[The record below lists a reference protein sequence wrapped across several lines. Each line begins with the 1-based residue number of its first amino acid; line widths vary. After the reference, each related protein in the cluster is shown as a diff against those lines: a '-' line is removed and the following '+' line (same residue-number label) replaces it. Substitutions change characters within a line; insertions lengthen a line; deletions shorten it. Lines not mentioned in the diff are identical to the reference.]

1 MGIYNSSVD
10 IARHYMPYVVRGRF
24 VYSIFGL
31 TRIPPKFEIKIMYNS
46 VIMTATDWAQF
57 ILALLSIGAII
68 IGAIRWYI
76 KIQIKPIAEAVE
88 DIRSETKTNGGTS
101 MRDEIKAIKIE
112 QEDAKVLR
120 KATSDKLDHM
130 YDVLL
135 DFVSRSK

>member
-1 MGIYNSSVD
+1 
-10 IARHYMPYVVRGRF
+10 
-24 VYSIFGL
+24 
-31 TRIPPKFEIKIMYNS
+31 MYNS

-68 IGAIRWYI
+68 VSAIRWYI
-76 KIQIKPIAEAVE
+76 KVQIKPIAEAVD
-88 DIRSETKTNGGTS
+88 DIRAETKTNGGTS
-101 MRDEIKAIKIE
+101 MRDEIKQIKLE

>member
-1 MGIYNSSVD
+1 MLSEG
-10 IARHYMPYVVRGRF
+10 GL
-24 VYSIFGL
+24 YSIFGL

-57 ILALLSIGAII
+57 ILALLSIGAIVV
-68 IGAIRWYI
+68 GAIRWYI

-88 DIRSETKTNGGTS
+88 DIRAETKTNGGTS
-101 MRDEIKAIKIE
+101 MRDEIKSIKLE
-112 QEDAKVLR
+112 QESAREKR

-135 DFVSRSK
+135 EYVSKSSK

>member
-1 MGIYNSSVD
+1 
-10 IARHYMPYVVRGRF
+10 
-24 VYSIFGL
+24 
-31 TRIPPKFEIKIMYNS
+31 
-46 VIMTATDWAQF
+46 MTATDWAQF

-68 IGAIRWYI
+68 IGSIRWYI
-76 KIQIKPIAEAVE
+76 KIQVKPIIDAVE
-88 DIRSETKTNGGTS
+88 DIRAETKTNGGTS
-101 MRDEIKAIKIE
+101 MRDEIKSIKVE

>member
-1 MGIYNSSVD
+1 
-10 IARHYMPYVVRGRF
+10 
-24 VYSIFGL
+24 
-31 TRIPPKFEIKIMYNS
+31 
-46 VIMTATDWAQF
+46 MTATDWSQF

-76 KIQIKPIAEAVE
+76 KVQVKPIIDAVE
-88 DIRSETKTNGGTS
+88 DIRAETKTNGGTS
-101 MRDEIKAIKIE
+101 MRDEIKSIKVE
-112 QEDAKVLR
+112 QEEAKVLR

>member
-1 MGIYNSSVD
+1 
-10 IARHYMPYVVRGRF
+10 
-24 VYSIFGL
+24 
-31 TRIPPKFEIKIMYNS
+31 MYNS

-57 ILALLSIGAII
+57 ILTMLSIGAII
-68 IGAIRWYI
+68 VGSIRWYI
-76 KIQIKPIAEAVE
+76 KVQIKPIAEAVE
-88 DIRSETKTNGGTS
+88 DIRAETKTNGGTS
-101 MRDEIKAIKIE
+101 MRDEIKQIKLE